1 MGSTKLAYP
10 AGESGDGHR
19 KEVGFLPLGEDHGHA
34 GRKLPG
40 GSYHTAV
47 PDRKGKR
54 RKVIDP
60 RRPPR
65 VGFRA
70 GKCQEFPGGGEI
82 QKVFTTQGLTSTLEK
97 AIISC
102 VVCEP
107 LYD

>member
-19 KEVGFLPLGEDHGHA
+19 KEVGFLPLGEDHGQA

-40 GSYHTAV
+40 GPYHTAV
-47 PDRKGKR
+47 SNRKGKR

-70 GKCQEFPGGGEI
+70 GKCQGFPGGGEI